1 MKRLPAGAAAVAVGD
16 AGAPAAAPEAAM
28 VAVAEVTEVAI
39 TAPVSGGR
47 TIGASCSGCVL
58 TSARKVSSAPPTGLS
73 ITWRRP
79 L

>member
-1 MKRLPAGAAAVAVGD
+1 MKRLPVAAVAVAAGD
-16 AGAPAAAPEAAM
+16 AGALAAAPEVAT

-47 TIGASCSGCVL
+47 TIGASWSGCAL